1 MIDILLISYRIFSIP
16 MIVLHE
22 ISHIIAMLL
31 TGIGF
36 EKFVVEGK
44 WFEIDENENP
54 TVIVYSKTVKTRRVQ
69 FFVSY
74 SQIIMFAIFVGLAF
88 VSNFFL
94 ILSIYS
100 IISIKATLP
109 SKTDIDNYKNFYF
122 NLYGDVFSENDLESI

>member
-1 MIDILLISYRIFSIP
+1 